1 MTIRWTALA
10 RADLLAI
17 YDYLAVRNPR
27 AAVRLID
34 EIDDGVRDLLAFP
47 RLGRPGRRPDTRELV
62 ISGTPY
68 IVAYR
73 LHGREVQVLRV
84 LHGAR
89 RWPEKL

>member
-1 MTIRWTALA
+1 MTIRWTPLA
-10 RADLLAI
+10 RADVLAI
-17 YDYLAVRNPR
+17 FDYVVLRNPP
-27 AAVRLID
+27 AAIRLIGD
-34 EIDDGVRDLLAFP
+34 IDDGVRDLLQFP

-73 LHGREVQVLRV
+73 LRDREVQILRV

>member
-1 MTIRWTALA
+1 MM
-10 RADLLAI
+10 
-17 YDYLAVRNPR
+17 RNPR
-27 AAVRLID
+27 AAACLID
-34 EIDDGVRDLLAFP
+34 EIDDGVRALLAFP

-73 LHGREVQVLRV
+73 LRDRDVQILRV

-89 RWPEKL
+89 RWPEKLQARFLL

>member
-1 MTIRWTALA
+1 VTIRWTSLA

-17 YDYLAVRNPR
+17 FDYVVARNPR
-27 AAVRLID
+27 AALRLVD
-34 EIDDGVRDLLAFP
+34 EIDSGVRDLRDFP

-73 LHGREVQVLRV
+73 LRDREIQILRV

>member
-1 MTIRWTALA
+1 VTIRWTLLA

-17 YDYLAVRNPR
+17 FDHVGTRNPR
-27 AAVRLID
+27 AASGLI
-34 EIDDGVRDLLAFP
+34 EAIDDGVRDLLESP
-47 RLGRPGRRPDTRELV
+47 RLGRPGRRPNTRELV

-73 LHGREVQVLRV
+73 LRDREVQILRV